1 MEKILITGACGQLGT
16 ELTLALAWHYGKDSV
31 LASDILPE
39 PPQHLTVPYTQLD
52 VLDAEHLRM
61 LVHHSGVTQIYH
73 LAAVL
78 SATGEKYP
86 LSGWDLNMQ
95 GLLNVLE
102 VARTNKLRVF
112 WPSSIAVFGA
122 HLNTAFTPQ
131 HSLLEPATVYGISK
145 AAGELWCKYY
155 FERYGVD
162 VRSLRY
168 PGLISHSAP
177 PGGGTTDY
185 AVDIFLHAAK
195 NEVYTCYLRDNTV
208 LPMLYMPDAIRA
220 TLELMEAEPEKL
232 RVRTSYNL
240 HGLSFTPKELSK
252 AIRKRLPDFAVS
264 YAPDERQRIADTWPG
279 GIDDHYARSDW
290 GWNARFDLDALCDD
304 MLNNLIPQY
313 ELPRKAIVQ

>member
-16 ELTLALAWHYGKDSV
+16 ELTRSLAWHYGRNSV
-31 LASDILPE
+31 VASDILHEAPE
-39 PPQHLTVPYTQLD
+39 NLDVAYTQLD
-52 VLDAEHLRM
+52 VLDAEHLR
-61 LVHHSGVTQIYH
+61 LLAHHQGVTQIYH
-73 LAAVL
+73 LAATL
-78 SATGEKYP
+78 SATGEKHP

-102 VARTNKLRVF
+102 VARTNKIRVF

-145 AAGELWCKYY
+145 VAGELWCKYY

-195 NEVYTCYLRDNTV
+195 SKAYTCYLQEHTI

-220 TLELMEAEPEKL
+220 TLELMEADPKKL
-232 RVRTSYNL
+232 SVRTSYNL
-240 HGLSFTPKELSK
+240 HGLSFNPRELAK
-252 AIRKRLPDFAVS
+252 AIQKRLPDFSVH

-279 GIDDHYARSDW
+279 AVDDHYARNDW
-290 GWNARFDLDALCDD
+290 RWNARYDLDAMCDD
-304 MLNNLIPQY
+304 MLAHLTTTTY
-313 ELPRKAIVQ
+313 V